1 MKNND
6 FFGKDLIML
15 QKFDFVDVAALLSER
30 LNISEAKRPAKCY
43 SVLIVY
49 FLCYGY
55 NKPF

>member
-6 FFGKDLIML
+6 FFDKDLIML

-49 FLCYGY
+49 FLC
-55 NKPF
+55 

>member
-6 FFGKDLIML
+6 FFDKDLIML

-30 LNISEAKRPAKCY
+30 LNISEARRPAKWY

-49 FLCYGY
+49 FLC
-55 NKPF
+55 